1 MKSSIGLPASRS
13 LSAATPAEWTFSVKT
28 YSLMHSSPLPLKTWG
43 LALYLLT
50 TNLKGVSSMKLHR
63 DLGITQ
69 KTAWFLAH
77 RIRKAW
83 ETDNPGFSGPARLSQ
98 AQRSRI
104 LERNGI
110 AIWTLA
116 AIATCLTLVYLFTMG
131 LSAETVVETQK
142 VHLIVLAGGLFPC
155 LFAYAF
161 TRVVYG
167 VEVLVEG

>member
-1 MKSSIGLPASRS
+1 MD
-13 LSAATPAEWTFSVKT
+13 FSVKT
-28 YSLMHSSPLPLKTWG
+28 SSLMYSSPLPLKTWG

-98 AQRSRI
+98 AQRSPI

-116 AIATCLTLVYLFTMG
+116 AIATCLTLVYPFTMG